1 MPFHS
6 AVSAPTVLRWS
17 ASAWLVVA
25 LGGQLLFALYVV
37 AFYGRTPAAS
47 WNRVMPHGYVP
58 GDPLGNAAVAL
69 HLLLAVL
76 ITLLG
81 GLQLLP
87 TIRRKFPIFH
97 RYAGRVYLATAFAI
111 SLGGLFMVWT
121 RGTVGGLVQHLS
133 ISLNALLIMACAY
146 AALHHARRR
155 QFAAHRRWA
164 LRLFLVSSGV
174 WFFRI
179 GLMFWLFLHRRPVGF
194 DPHTFQGPFL
204 TFLAFAQYLLPLA
217 ILELYLRLSEQGSA
231 GRRLLLAA
239 TLALLTLITLAGT
252 VAAALGMWLPR
263 LQGG

>member
-1 MPFHS
+1 MPSNS
-6 AVSAPTVLRWS
+6 ALFASHALRWS
-17 ASAWLVVA
+17 AQAWFVVA
-25 LGGQLLFALYVV
+25 LGGQLLFAFYVV
-37 AFYGRTPAAS
+37 ALYGRTPAPF
-47 WNRVMPHGYVP
+47 WNRIMPHGYVP
-58 GDPLGNAAVAL
+58 GDPLGNAAVAA

-81 GLQLLP
+81 GIQLVP
-87 TIRRKFPIFH
+87 PIRRSFPVFH

-121 RGTVGGLVQHLS
+121 RGTVGGLIQHLS
-133 ISLNALLIMACAY
+133 ISLNALLILGCAY
-146 AALHHARRR
+146 AALHYARRR

-179 GLMFWLFLHRRPVGF
+179 GLMFWLFVHRRPVGF

-204 TFLAFAQYLLPLA
+204 TLLGFAQYLLPLA
-217 ILELYLRLSEQGSA
+217 ILELYLRLTEQGSA
-231 GRRLLLAA
+231 VSRLLLAT
-239 TLALLTLITLAGT
+239 TLAVLALITLAGT